1 MQCPIKTKENAEI
14 LLDYSSGKL
23 TPDLAAIFQSHMES
37 CEDCRAFSTAQR
49 SAWDALDAWDP
60 MPIPADFDR
69 KLYARI
75 DQYEKSGWWI
85 KLWHRS
91 IWQSGSFGPAM
102 PIATACLT
110 LAVGVMLWLPV
121 NNNGKQSV
129 VLPSPQT
136 KIESSDL
143 EQIETTLEDIEM
155 FRQLT
160 PASARS

>member
-1 MQCPIKTKENAEI
+1 MQCPIKTNKNAEV

-23 TPDLAAIFQSHMES
+23 TPDVVAMFESHMES
-37 CEDCRAFSTAQR
+37 CEDCRTFSIAQR
-49 SAWDALDAWDP
+49 SAWEALDVWEP
-60 MPIPADFDR
+60 IPIPADFDR

-75 DQYEKSGWWI
+75 DQFEQSGWWT

-91 IWQSGSFGPAM
+91 MWQSGSFGPAM

-110 LAVGVMLWLPV
+110 LALGVMLYLPV
-121 NNNGKQSV
+121 NHKP
-129 VLPSPQT
+129 VLDLTSPQT
-136 KIESSDL
+136 RIESSDL

-155 FRQLT
+155 FKQLT